1 MAECLVCRGWEKDCM
16 KIYKAKC
23 KNCDTLHCDECFIL
37 GMEDAEVGEW
47 THIICHKCWE
57 EIWRKKE
64 PESDD

>member
-1 MAECLVCRGWEKDCM
+1 MAKCVSCDSWGKDCM

-23 KNCDTLHCDECFIL
+23 RECGALHCDECFIL
-37 GMEDAEVGEW
+37 YMEDAEVGEW
-47 THIICHKCWE
+47 TNIYCDECDE